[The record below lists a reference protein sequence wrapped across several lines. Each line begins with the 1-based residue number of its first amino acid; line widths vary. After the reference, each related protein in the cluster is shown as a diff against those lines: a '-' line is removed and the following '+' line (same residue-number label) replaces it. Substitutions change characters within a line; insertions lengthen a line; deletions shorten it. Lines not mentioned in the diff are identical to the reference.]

1 MTLARRHFQRVTA
14 AKASASAA
22 EGQPIDANAYELML
36 AKLAE
41 DRRRLKEVQSI
52 ERKIEIKR
60 QILPDYAPWVQGA
73 LEAGRGGQDAVLMTV
88 MVWRIDV
95 GDFAGALDIAAYALR
110 HGLVLPDQYQRD
122 AATLIAEEIA
132 DQALASFAAGSGFAI
147 DVLDRAEALTREHD
161 MPDEVRAKLH
171 KALGLAFMAAAGEPP
186 YHGAA
191 FARAEAAR
199 SHLRRALQLHE
210 RVGVKKELE
219 RLERAIKNSPP
230 PATPGAGTDSTVS
243 EATDPGA
250 PVFAGAPGE
259 AGSG

>member
-1 MTLARRHFQRVTA
+1 M
-14 AKASASAA
+14 
-22 EGQPIDANAYELML
+22 DANAYELML

-132 DQALASFAAGSGFAI
+132 DQALASFSAG
-147 DVLDRAEALTREHD
+147 
-161 MPDEVRAKLH
+161 
-171 KALGLAFMAAAGEPP
+171 
-186 YHGAA
+186 
-191 FARAEAAR
+191 
-199 SHLRRALQLHE
+199 
-210 RVGVKKELE
+210 
-219 RLERAIKNSPP
+219 
-230 PATPGAGTDSTVS
+230 
-243 EATDPGA
+243 
-250 PVFAGAPGE
+250 
-259 AGSG
+259 